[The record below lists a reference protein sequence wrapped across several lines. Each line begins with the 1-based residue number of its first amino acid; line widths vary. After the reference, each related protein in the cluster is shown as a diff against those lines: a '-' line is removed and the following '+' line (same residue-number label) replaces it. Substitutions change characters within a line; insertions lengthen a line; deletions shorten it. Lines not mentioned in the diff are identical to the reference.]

1 MTTSIPLKR
10 VVLFKHGLGYFERIG
25 KVNGDDEFK
34 ISFDEKEINDV
45 LKSLSAID
53 YGGGKISAVDYEAA
67 QETSRL
73 LEKVGI
79 QIPVEDSLTSLLKQ
93 MMGVKIGLVA
103 GTEQLTGRI
112 LGVEH
117 VIEKENDV
125 EREKKFLVLLQE
137 DAIIK
142 SVNLTDIKKLQTLD
156 EDVKKDINY
165 FIDTV
170 YDSRRKNKKTLNLQF
185 RGEGEREVAISY
197 TVEVSVWKTSY
208 RLNYSAENLWIQG
221 WALVDNMSD
230 EDWVDINLTLMAG
243 LPISF
248 RHNLYSARYMW
259 RPEISVKETAGV
271 TPVSLEEGMELD
283 LKQKEAFD
291 DYDKNEYA
299 KKEKAEHKRAARPM
313 AMPPSPKPVAEAAP
327 GMYGEHASFAAATT
341 AAASVS
347 AEAAKAGEFFFYS
360 ISTPVTIRRNHS
372 ALVPFIYTE
381 IEGKKILVY
390 NESARVGNPVSCI
403 EVKNTSGLT
412 LEEGPVTVYEENSY
426 VGECMLPFMVDGE
439 KRLLAYA
446 VDQDVAVN
454 KEVKSLYES
463 VHEVIVRGSVIETYY
478 YQINEYKYNLK
489 NKGAEDKE
497 VIIEHPKEYGFEPWK
512 TEKFEEETPNYYRW
526 KVALEPRKS
535 QEFTVKL
542 RRLLSSQFGVIGLNT
557 ALIEDYFK
565 RGLITNEEN
574 SFLKRVA
581 ELQSQVNEIEL
592 EMNNLQREKQGI
604 FETQARLRENLKVL
618 GNSRQEVELKERYIS
633 ALSAQEDR
641 ILEIETRLKELEKK
655 RDEIKLEMD
664 TIINEY
670 AEKQEAKL
678 KR

>member
-1 MTTSIPLKR
+1 MVTSIPLKR
-10 VVLFKHGLGYFERIG
+10 VVLFKHGLGYFERRG
-25 KVNGDDEFK
+25 RVKGDEDFK
-34 ISFDEKEINDV
+34 LSFDEKEINDV
-45 LKSLSAID
+45 LKSLSVID
-53 YGGGKISAVDYEAA
+53 YSGGKISAVDYEAA
-67 QETSRL
+67 QETDRL

-79 QIPVEDSLTSLLKQ
+79 QILVEDSLTSLLKQ
-93 MMGVKIGLVA
+93 MMGVKIGLKA
-103 GTEQLTGRI
+103 GTEELTGRI
-112 LGVEH
+112 LGVETTK
-117 VIEKENDV
+117 EKENNV
-125 EREKKFLVLLQE
+125 EREKRFLVLLQE
-137 DAIIK
+137 DAIK
-142 SVNLTDIKKLQTLD
+142 TVNLTDIKKLQTLD
-156 EDVKKDINY
+156 EDVNKDINY

-185 RGEGEREVAISY
+185 RGTGEREVAISY
-197 TVEVSVWKTSY
+197 TVEVPVWKTSY
-208 RLNYSAENLWIQG
+208 RLNYSEENLWIQG

-248 RHNLYSARYMW
+248 RHDLYSARYMW
-259 RPEISVKETAGV
+259 RPEIRVKKIAGV
-271 TPVSLEEGMELD
+271 TPVNLEEGMELED
-283 LKQKEAFD
+283 EEKKVEIYEKQKYAAEKEAFPLRD
-291 DYDKNEYA
+291 
-299 KKEKAEHKRAARPM
+299 ARPM
-313 AMPPSPKPVAEAAP
+313 AAPPAPMPLAKLTSGATGV
-327 GMYGEHASFAAATT
+327 YDSFAAATT

-347 AEAAKAGEFFFYS
+347 TESAKAGEFFFYN

-390 NESARVGNPVSCI
+390 NESARVGNPVSCV

-454 KEVKSLYES
+454 KEVKSQYES

-478 YQINEYKYNLK
+478 YQINEIKYNLK
-489 NKGAEDKE
+489 NKGDEGKE

-526 KVALEPRKS
+526 KIALEPRKS

-542 RRLLSSQFGVIGLNT
+542 RRLLSSHLSVIGLNT
-557 ALIEDYFK
+557 AIIEDYFN
-565 RGLITNEEN
+565 RGLITGEEN
-574 SFLKRVA
+574 SFLKRIS

-592 EMNNLQREKQGI
+592 EMNDLQREKQEI
-604 FETQARLRENLKVL
+604 FEYQARLRENLKVL
-618 GNSRQEVELKERYIS
+618 GNTRQEAELKERYVS
-633 ALSAQEDR
+633 TLSAQEDR
-641 ILEIETRLKELEKK
+641 IQEIETRLKELNKK
-655 RDEIKLEMD
+655 REEIKLEMD
-664 TIINEY
+664 KTINEY
-670 AEKQEAKL
+670 AQRQEAKL

>member
-1 MTTSIPLKR
+1 MVTSIPLKR
-10 VVLFKHGLGYFERIG
+10 VVLFKHGLGHFERRG
-25 KVNGDDEFK
+25 KVKGDDDFK
-34 ISFDEKEINDV
+34 LSFDEKEINDV
-45 LKSLSAID
+45 LKSLSVID

-67 QETSRL
+67 QETERL

-93 MMGVKIGLVA
+93 MMGVKIGLKA
-103 GTEQLTGRI
+103 GTEELTGRI
-112 LGVEH
+112 LGVETTK
-117 VIEKENDV
+117 EKENNV
-125 EREKKFLVLLQE
+125 EREKRFLVLLQE
-137 DAIIK
+137 DAIK
-142 SVNLTDIKKLQTLD
+142 TVNLTDIKKLQTLD
-156 EDVKKDINY
+156 EDVNKDINY

-185 RGEGEREVAISY
+185 RGTGEREVAISY
-197 TVEVSVWKTSY
+197 TVEVPVWKTSY
-208 RLNYSAENLWIQG
+208 RLNYSEENLWIQG

-230 EDWVDINLTLMAG
+230 EDWVDINLTLIAG

-248 RHNLYSARYMW
+248 RHDLYSARYMW
-259 RPEISVKETAGV
+259 RPEIKVKETAGV
-271 TPVSLEEGMELD
+271 APVSLEEEMEVEGE
-283 LKQKEAFD
+283 KREA
-291 DYDKNEYA
+291 YEKPKYA
-299 KKEKAEHKRAARPM
+299 MEEEPRPM
-313 AMPPSPKPVAEAAP
+313 APSPAPKLLAKSAP
-327 GMYGEHASFAAATT
+327 GTTGGAYDSFAPATT

-347 AEAAKAGEFFFYS
+347 TESAKAGEFFFYS

-426 VGECMLPFMVDGE
+426 VGECMLPFMVDGD

-446 VDQDVAVN
+446 VDQGVAVN
-454 KEVKSLYES
+454 KEVKSQYES

-478 YQINEYKYNLK
+478 YQINETKYTLK
-489 NKGAEDKE
+489 NKGDEEKE

-542 RRLLSSQFGVIGLNT
+542 RRLLSSLLNVIGLNT
-557 ALIEDYFK
+557 AIIEDYFN
-565 RGLITNEEN
+565 RGLITGEEN
-574 SFLKRVA
+574 SFLKRIS

-592 EMNNLQREKQGI
+592 EMNDLQREKQGI
-604 FETQARLRENLKVL
+604 FEYQERLRENLKVL
-618 GNSRQEVELKERYIS
+618 GNTRQEAELKERYIS
-633 ALSAQEDR
+633 TLSAQEDR
-641 ILEIETRLKELEKK
+641 IQEIETRLKELNKK
-655 RDEIKLEMD
+655 REDIKQEMD
-664 TIINEY
+664 TIIKEY
-670 AEKQEAKL
+670 AEKTGS
-678 KR
+678 

>member
-10 VVLFKHGLGYFERIG
+10 VVLFKHGLGYFERRG
-25 KVNGDDEFK
+25 KVKGDDDFK
-34 ISFDEKEINDV
+34 LSFDEKEINDV
-45 LKSLSAID
+45 LKSLSVID
-53 YGGGKISAVDYEAA
+53 FSGGKVSAVDYEAA
-67 QETSRL
+67 QETRRL

-93 MMGVKIGLVA
+93 MMGVKIGLKA
-103 GTEQLTGRI
+103 GTEELTGRI
-112 LGVEH
+112 LGVETTK
-117 VIEKENDV
+117 EKENNV
-125 EREKKFLVLLQE
+125 EREKRFLVLRQE
-137 DAIIK
+137 DAIK
-142 SVNLTDIKKLQTLD
+142 TVNLTDIKKLQTLD
-156 EDVKKDINY
+156 EDVNKDINY

-185 RGEGEREVAISY
+185 RGEGEREVAINY
-197 TVEVSVWKTSY
+197 TVEVPVWKTSY
-208 RLNYSAENLWIQG
+208 RLNYSEENLWIQG

-230 EDWVDINLTLMAG
+230 EDWVDINLTLTAG

-271 TPVSLEEGMELD
+271 IPVSLEEGMELD
-283 LKQKEAFD
+283 RKE
-291 DYDKNEYA
+291 
-299 KKEKAEHKRAARPM
+299 EKAADYEKIDYAAKTVARRAHASGSLAAAPQ
-313 AMPPSPKPVAEAAP
+313 AMPAGKPAP
-327 GMYGEHASFAAATT
+327 EMADAYDSFAAATT

-372 ALVPFIYTE
+372 ALVPFIYAE

-390 NESARVGNPVSCI
+390 NESARVGNPVSCV
-403 EVKNTSGLT
+403 EMKNTSGLT

-454 KEVKSLYES
+454 KEIKSLYES
-463 VHEVIVRGSVIETYY
+463 VHQVIVRGPAIETYY
-478 YQINEYKYNLK
+478 YQINEFKYSLK
-489 NKGAEDKE
+489 NKGGEDKE

-512 TEKFEEETPNYYRW
+512 TEKFEEETPNYWRW
-526 KVALEPRKS
+526 KVSLEPRKS

-542 RRLLSSQFGVIGLNT
+542 RRLLSSSLSVIGLNT

-565 RGLITNEEN
+565 RGLITDEEN
-574 SFLKRVA
+574 SFLNRIA
-581 ELQSQVNEIEL
+581 ELQNQVIKIEL
-592 EMNNLQREKQGI
+592 EMNNLQKEKQEI
-604 FETQARLRENLKVL
+604 FNYQARLRENLKVL

-633 ALSAQEDR
+633 TLSVQEDR
-641 ILEIETRLKELEKK
+641 IQEIETRLKELEKK
-655 RDEIKLEMD
+655 RDEVKLEIN

-670 AEKQEAKL
+670 AEKKRAKL
-678 KR
+678 KH

>member
-10 VVLFKHGLGYFERIG
+10 VVLFKHGLGYFERRG
-25 KVNGDDEFK
+25 RVKGDDDFK
-34 ISFDEKEINDV
+34 LSFDEKEINDV
-45 LKSLSAID
+45 LKSLSVID
-53 YGGGKISAVDYEAA
+53 YSGGKVSAVDYEAA

-79 QIPVEDSLTSLLKQ
+79 QIPVEDSLTRLLKQ
-93 MMGVKIGLVA
+93 MMGVKISLKA
-103 GTEQLTGRI
+103 GTEELTGRI
-112 LGVEH
+112 LGVETTK
-117 VIEKENDV
+117 EKENNV
-125 EREKKFLVLLQE
+125 EREKRFLVLLQE
-137 DAIIK
+137 DAIK
-142 SVNLTDIKKLQTLD
+142 TVNLVDIKKLQTLD
-156 EDVKKDINY
+156 EDVNKDINY

-185 RGEGEREVAISY
+185 RGAGEREVAISY
-197 TVEVSVWKTSY
+197 TVEVPVWKTSY
-208 RLNYSAENLWIQG
+208 RLNYSEENLWIQG

-259 RPEISVKETAGV
+259 RPEIKVKETAGV
-271 TPVSLEEGMELD
+271 TPISLEEEEMELELEKD
-283 LKQKEAFD
+283 IDNKKQK
-291 DYDKNEYA
+291 YA
-299 KKEKAEHKRAARPM
+299 AKEKARPERAARPM
-313 AMPPSPKPVAEAAP
+313 AAPAPMLAAETAP
-327 GMYGEHASFAAATT
+327 RAGAYDSFAAATT

-347 AEAAKAGEFFFYS
+347 TEAAKAGEFFFYS

-403 EVKNTSGLT
+403 EVKNNSGLT

-454 KEVKSLYES
+454 KEIKSQYES
-463 VHEVIVRGSVIETYY
+463 VHEVIVRGPVIETYY
-478 YQINEYKYNLK
+478 YQINETKYNLK
-489 NKGAEDKE
+489 NKGDAEKE

-512 TEKFEEETPNYYRW
+512 TEKFDEETPNYYRW

-542 RRLLSSQFGVIGLNT
+542 RRLLSSHLSVIGLNT
-557 ALIEDYFK
+557 AIIEDYFN
-565 RGLITNEEN
+565 RGLITDEEN
-574 SFLKRVA
+574 SFLKRIA

-604 FETQARLRENLKVL
+604 FDYQARLRENLKVL
-618 GNSRQEVELKERYIS
+618 GNSRQEAELKERYIS
-633 ALSAQEDR
+633 TLSAQEDR
-641 ILEIETRLKELEKK
+641 IQEIETRLNELEKK
-655 RDEIKLEMD
+655 REEIKLEMD
-664 TIINEY
+664 TIINKY